1 MGVVMVDVLVTGT
14 GVVVPACMFTVE
26 SSRSA
31 VVLPGGRV
39 PDQASEGSTT
49 RVRWSLCNTEEGGM
63 IIGPSSDEDRGRK
76 DESMVNESR
85 IAWAL
90 DVSETGMS

>member
-1 MGVVMVDVLVTGT
+1 MLKAVVAGRGMGVVMVDALITGT
-14 GVVVPACMFTVE
+14 VVAVPAWIFTVE

-49 RVRWSLCNTEEGGM
+49 RVR
-63 IIGPSSDEDRGRK
+63 
-76 DESMVNESR
+76 
-85 IAWAL
+85 
-90 DVSETGMS
+90 